1 MSRMALFLGRPTF
14 RGLLIAGMVLLGLS
28 GGWFMAVHVAG
39 FDGLGMLACL

>member
-1 MSRMALFLGRPTF
+1 MERTKIQNPGAGRD
-14 RGLLIAGMVLLGLS
+14 LLWAGFVLLGLS